1 MLNSCFNSFNLIKF
15 TCVLQLLKPADTC
28 TQCEHNLSW
37 TGSPPEIP
45 KSLHWSFRDQWTEN
59 PDCRSTQ
66 LYSSPW
72 ANLSV
77 IPWIGLGKPKHSE
90 AFENA
95 PDHLKNNLWRKYP
108 TRQLL
113 FWFIYLWACNESP
126 QVSSLPLWCGDLEW
140 ISHM

>member
-1 MLNSCFNSFNLIKF
+1 MFCSSSSQQ
-15 TCVLQLLKPADTC
+15 THAHSVSTTWVGQDPLLKF
-28 TQCEHNLSW
+28 
-37 TGSPPEIP
+37 P
-45 KSLHWSFRDQWTEN
+45 KASTDLLETSLWTEN
-59 PDCRSTQ
+59 PDCRSTR
-66 LYSSPW
+66 LYSSLW

-140 ISHM
+140 IFHM